1 VTVFIGQSSLDSSVG
16 AAATFFVNTAF
27 VVAGFKSSC
36 SPNESGNFG
45 AGMDNLQSMNSEDQ
59 SHLFQTSHYS
69 PEEHEYQALEAGH
82 QPPYLESSPEFYAAN
97 NLIESKYHPHSYVKN
112 YARGE

>member
-1 VTVFIGQSSLDSSVG
+1 
-16 AAATFFVNTAF
+16 
-27 VVAGFKSSC
+27 
-36 SPNESGNFG
+36 
-45 AGMDNLQSMNSEDQ
+45 MDNLQSMNSEDQ

-82 QPPYLESSPEFYAAN
+82 QPQYLESSPEFYAAN

-112 YARGE
+112 YTRGGYLALADDYLVFLL